1 MAFQFITKY
10 LFDLRQKDVL
20 GSFSFL
26 SADALTRFKLGP
38 KKKKKDAVLF
48 FVTLIT
54 IARKIEFQQPGKLK
68 LVNGLLSAWMICFVD
83 YYSHILFLFRA
94 TRRGLGTVGWD
105 YSQALVRD
113 SAFII

>member
-38 KKKKKDAVLF
+38 KKKKDAVLF

-54 IARKIEFQQPGKLK
+54 IARKIEFQ
-68 LVNGLLSAWMICFVD
+68 
-83 YYSHILFLFRA
+83 
-94 TRRGLGTVGWD
+94 
-105 YSQALVRD
+105 
-113 SAFII
+113 

>member
-1 MAFQFITKY
+1 MSW
-10 LFDLRQKDVL
+10 VH
-20 GSFSFL
+20 FL
-26 SADALTRFKLGP
+26 SSQQMLLQDSSWDQ
-38 KKKKKDAVLF
+38 KKKKDAVLF

-83 YYSHILFLFRA
+83 YCSHILFLFRA